1 MKKGRINFKNEQ
13 IAEFCQKNHIRRFAF
28 FGSVLRDDF
37 RLDSDVDILI
47 ELDRS
52 YPTGYMKMARMEREL
67 SGIIGRKVDLRTP
80 EELSRYFR
88 DDVLAKAE
96 VQYEESTTNEF
107 TRWLVAN
114 LRLNSPVVL

>member
-37 RLDSDVDILI
+37 RTDSDIDILI

-52 YPTGYMKMARMEREL
+52 YPTGYMKMAKMEREL
-67 SGIIGRKVDLRTP
+67 SDIIGRKVDLRTP

-88 DDVLAKAE
+88 DDVLAIAE
-96 VQYEESTTNEF
+96 VQYEE
-107 TRWLVAN
+107 
-114 LRLNSPVVL
+114 